1 VVRGT
6 SIEEAGV
13 SSTEPAS
20 EPQTPEE
27 IEAEIAATRA
37 RLASTVD
44 ELVDKAHPRNVA
56 KRQVEQAR
64 SQVFDAEGNLRTE
77 KIATVAGAIAGV
89 VVLLLIIRRLVNR
102 R

>member
-1 VVRGT
+1 
-6 SIEEAGV
+6 V
-13 SSTEPAS
+13 SSTKPAS
-20 EPQTPEE
+20 ARTPEE

-64 SQVFDAEGNLRTE
+64 AQVFDAEGNLRTE
-77 KIATVAGAIAGV
+77 RIATVAGAIAAV
-89 VVLLLIIRRLVNR
+89 LAVLLIVRRLVNR

>member
-64 SQVFDAEGNLRTE
+64 S
-77 KIATVAGAIAGV
+77 
-89 VVLLLIIRRLVNR
+89 
-102 R
+102 

>member
-1 VVRGT
+1 M

-20 EPQTPEE
+20 EQQTPEE

-44 ELVDKAHPRNVA
+44 ELVDRAHPRNVA

-64 SQVFDAEGNLRTE
+64 SQVFDAEGNLRSE

>member
-1 VVRGT
+1 MT
-6 SIEEAGV
+6 EEARV
-13 SSTEPAS
+13 SSTKPAS
-20 EPQTPEE
+20 ARTPEE

-64 SQVFDAEGNLRTE
+64 SQVFDPEGHLRTE
-77 KIATVAGAIAGV
+77 KIATVAGAIAAV
-89 VVLLLIIRRLVNR
+89 IVLLMIVRRLVNR